1 MAAFTVYTADT
12 LTAYRAFLER
22 VAKHPL
28 MTAWFNL
35 LMLTATWM
43 GIKVTEFIA
52 ANDLNTGDFAIQPH
66 TLLLVFFLIL
76 MGKSVM
82 DTNGRATQN
91 KEMLMILG
99 QPVNIYEALWGK
111 LAYIMMSNL
120 GLLALATGT
129 FTAMRAIFSPELYI
143 PFWFVGTLVPL
154 TLLASAMGFSFS
166 IITSQ
171 PTLGRRLVG
180 TAVFSQLA
188 SALYIAYDR
197 LQGTP
202 NYLLPVTMLL
212 FAAALAVVPVTSRF
226 FLDAWNAE
234 VSGTE
239 GMVQKASRGAPGRF
253 FSAFTKWME
262 PVTRELMRKELIIN
276 ISRKEVGGTVFTII
290 GLAVVLLYLKSRMG
304 GTIATPFFNLVYPLL
319 VCIGLYTAA
328 VLQYAM
334 LGLSSLGKEGKNFW
348 ILKHLPVKS
357 EKIFVAKA
365 EALLVFTPLIVLA
378 IAIPLPVAANMGAD
392 WVLFFIIAALALAF
406 GFTAIGLVTGTMF
419 PNFDEGTRGTPDV
432 MTMYLIMMACLVLG
446 AAAVGIPGYIMSKDH
461 FLGILAMAFSADMMA
476 GGLLLSIGRSAKNY
490 DMMEVGV

>member
-1 MAAFTVYTADT
+1 MAAFTVYTADS
-12 LTAYRAFLER
+12 LTAYRSFLDR
-22 VAKHPL
+22 VARHPI
-28 MTAWFNL
+28 MTAWFNM

-43 GIKVTEFIA
+43 GLKVTEFIA
-52 ANDLNTGDFAIQPH
+52 SNDLNAGDFAVQPH

-76 MGKSVM
+76 MGKSVV

-111 LAYIMMSNL
+111 FAYIMMSNL
-120 GLLALATGT
+120 ALLALATGT
-129 FTAMRAIFSPELYI
+129 FTAMRAIFSPELYV

-171 PTLGRRLVG
+171 PTLMRRLVG

-188 SALYIAYDR
+188 SALYISFDR

-202 NYLLPVTMLL
+202 NYFIPVTMLL
-212 FAAALAVVPVTSRF
+212 FAAALAVVPLTSRF

-239 GMVQKASRGAPGRF
+239 ATRRGSGVF
-253 FSAFTKWME
+253 FRAFTKRMA
-262 PVTRELMRKELIIN
+262 PDTRELLRKELVIN

-290 GLAVVLLYLKSRMG
+290 GLAVVLIYLKSRMG

-357 EKIFVAKA
+357 EKIFAAKA
-365 EALLVFTPLIVLA
+365 GALLVFTPLIVLV
-378 IAIPLPVAANMGAD
+378 IAIPLPLAANMGAD

-446 AAAVGIPGYIMSKDH
+446 AAAVGIPGYVMGKDH
-461 FLGILAMAFSADMMA
+461 VLGILAMAFSADMMA
-476 GGLLLSIGRSAKNY
+476 AGLLLSIKRSAKNY
-490 DMMEVGV
+490 DKLEVGV